1 MKRHTQTQQPASGIA
16 LRPAGAHSDLLRS
29 AETAAAL
36 IELAMSES
44 QRPVETLGHA
54 LMRIAAEMTAGRPP
68 AAHDVAACIEGL
80 QFHDRM
86 IQQLTQVRDLL
97 ARVAAEAAVREEPPG
112 WPALR
117 ETLRAR
123 FTSESHRML
132 FNLLMPDET
141 GCGHVQ
147 LHADEGSVEL
157 F

>member
-1 MKRHTQTQQPASGIA
+1 MKRHTHTQQPASGIA
-16 LRPAGAHSDLLRS
+16 PHPAGAHSDLVRC

-36 IELAMSES
+36 LELAMGES
-44 QRPVETLGHA
+44 QRPVETLGQA
-54 LMRIAAEMTAGRPP
+54 LMRIAGQMTAGKAPSAR
-68 AAHDVAACIEGL
+68 DVSACIEGL

-97 ARVAAEAAVREEPPG
+97 VRVAAEATVREDSPG

-123 FTSESHRML
+123 FTSESHRTL